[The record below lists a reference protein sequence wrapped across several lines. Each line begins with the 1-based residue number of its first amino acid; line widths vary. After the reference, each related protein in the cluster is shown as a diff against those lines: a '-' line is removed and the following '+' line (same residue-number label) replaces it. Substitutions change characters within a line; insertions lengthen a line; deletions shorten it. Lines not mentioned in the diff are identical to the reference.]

1 MEDSFGGRSGR
12 GSFTV
17 VFRPVDLNNYLSL
30 KPFKALIF
38 LTAIRLVL
46 VKSVDR
52 ELEIGIGIGKNWSQI
67 GLELI
72 LAVLL
77 TSSYKSQAE
86 ISRSKVGPGSCT
98 LTTSLEDRDADGP
111 QTTHQETLL
120 RTNGS

>member
-12 GSFTV
+12 GIFTV

-38 LTAIRLVL
+38 LTEILLVL

-52 ELEIGIGIGKNWSQI
+52 ELERTWSQI
-67 GLELI
+67 GLDLLLEM
-72 LAVLL
+72 LL

-86 ISRSKVGPGSCT
+86 TSRSKVGPGICT
-98 LTTSLEDRDADGP
+98 LTNSLEDRDADGP

-120 RTNGS
+120 RTNGP